1 MRAMTPHQWQS
12 VCAPDEGEATTFT
25 LIINGQQQEAFIVR
39 TNGALHAYINR
50 CPHAGTTLDWLPGR
64 FFCTDGTAL
73 VCQTHGAMFAAAG
86 GARLSGPCD
95 RGLTALPIREHNG
108 QVQVPDNLVQTDME
122 KTDTPGT

>member
-1 MRAMTPHQWQS
+1 MTPHKWQS
-12 VCAPDEGEATTFT
+12 ICPPGEGEATTFT
-25 LIINGQQQEAFIVR
+25 LMIDGQQEDAFIVR

-64 FFCTDGTAL
+64 FFCADGIAL

-95 RGLTALPIREHNG
+95 SGLTPLPTREHDG
-108 QVQVPDNLVQTDME
+108 QVQVPDSISHIDIA
-122 KTDTPGT
+122 KTGTPGT